1 MWKIVAAA
9 ALVSVVSGCVTSE
22 GPTAQRSSAVRSAGV
37 QQATQSADRAA
48 RPQQSSRAPMII
60 GAAY

>member
-1 MWKIVAAA
+1 MWKFVLAA
-9 ALVSVVSGCVTSE
+9 ALVSVVSGCVTSD

-37 QQATQSADRAA
+37 QQTTQNADRAA
-48 RPQQSSRAPMII
+48 RPHQSAQAPMII

>member
-1 MWKIVAAA
+1 MWKIVLAA

-22 GPTAQRSSAVRSAGV
+22 GPTAQRSTAVRSASV
-37 QQATQSADRAA
+37 QQGTQNTYRAPKLQQSAAV
-48 RPQQSSRAPMII
+48 PMMI